1 MLLLAMKW
9 GHQGCRPL
17 GLLEFCLAA
26 YPWVY
31 PLVLLFPCAG
41 GVVWVWVLV
50 AVWVLLATEG
60 GGAES
65 AVSEQR

>member
-41 GVVWVWVLV
+41 GVLVWVLV